1 MTGTIIENATVQ
13 KLIDELQMMP
23 RDAKVYIVHSNG
35 FDYDRY
41 NDIMIDLCL
50 QDDGSVTIE

>member
-23 RDAKVYIVHSNG
+23 RDAKVYIIHGNG
-35 FDYDRY
+35 FDYDLY
-41 NDIMIDLCL
+41 NEITIVLEDN
-50 QDDGSVTIE
+50 GAVTIE